1 MPKTG
6 KVIGTY
12 RFQKKKTSPDTT
24 TITMVG
30 AAVRRNTIVVI
41 DQASVVDYSAA
52 NKKLILGSRDAG
64 GADHYVVVVQE
75 TNTFEAHLTGKLI
88 LLPTEKPIA
97 VVESPGSGDVLYCT
111 FHGLMYELK

>member
-12 RFQKKKTSPDTT
+12 RFQKKKTAPDET

-30 AAVRRNTIVVI
+30 PAVRRDTVLILDLGAVSNYTT
-41 DQASVVDYSAA
+41 A
-52 NKKLILGSRDAG
+52 NKKLILGYRDAG
-64 GADHYVVVVQE
+64 GNDHYVVVVQE
-75 TNTFEAHLTGKLI
+75 TNTFEAHLAGKLI
-88 LLPTEKPIA
+88 LLPTEKPLA
-97 VVESPGSGDVLYCT
+97 VVETPSGSDVLYCT